1 MKEWNQLLR
10 HEEFPYG
17 KHDQMLLKNRQ
28 VAEVQVWHHN
38 FSLYSM
44 SSEAKPA
51 DGLELTEK
59 FMYRL
64 KSTTDFTS
72 NTS

>member
-1 MKEWNQLLR
+1 M
-10 HEEFPYG
+10 P
-17 KHDQMLLKNRQ
+17 LKNRQ

-38 FSLYSM
+38 FCLYSM
-44 SSEAKPA
+44 SNEAKTE

-64 KSTTDFTS
+64 KSTTDFSS